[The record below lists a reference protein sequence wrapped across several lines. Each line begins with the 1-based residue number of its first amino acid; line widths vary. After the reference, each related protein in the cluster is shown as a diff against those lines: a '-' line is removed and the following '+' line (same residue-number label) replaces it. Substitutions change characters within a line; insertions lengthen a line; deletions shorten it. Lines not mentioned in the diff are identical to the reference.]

1 MFPSITGSSGLC
13 CFKGPTWTNH
23 SYLIFNTLTGFRLP
37 IFTLLV
43 HHLLSLSFPEA
54 QNFLPKVSCT
64 DTCACLQLRAGM
76 YCSVPVAFAAA
87 KEISLD
93 TEENYWCGYSAASEH
108 SQPTYVQ
115 WDMSFCPRVIG
126 WKLGAT
132 KDVLQ
137 R

>member
-1 MFPSITGSSGLC
+1 MFLNITGISGLC
-13 CFKGPTWTNH
+13 CFKGPTCTNH
-23 SYLIFNTLTGFRLP
+23 SYLISSTLTGFRLP
-37 IFTLLV
+37 ISTLLV
-43 HHLLSLSFPEA
+43 PHLLALSFPEA

-64 DTCACLQLRAGM
+64 DTCVCLQLDAGI
-76 YCSVPVAFAAA
+76 YCSVPVAFADA
-87 KEISLD
+87 KETSLS
-93 TEENYWCGYSAASEH
+93 TEENYWCGYSTAYEY

-115 WDMSFCPRVIG
+115 WDMSFCPHAIG

>member
-1 MFPSITGSSGLC
+1 MRASSYVQA
-13 CFKGPTWTNH
+13 W
-23 SYLIFNTLTGFRLP
+23 Y
-37 IFTLLV
+37 
-43 HHLLSLSFPEA
+43 
-54 QNFLPKVSCT
+54 
-64 DTCACLQLRAGM
+64 CL
-76 YCSVPVAFAAA
+76 VPVAFAAA
-87 KEISLD
+87 KETSLG

>member
-23 SYLIFNTLTGFRLP
+23 SCLIFNTLTGFRLP
-37 IFTLLV
+37 ISTLLLP
-43 HHLLSLSFPEA
+43 HPLALSFPEA

-64 DTCACLQLRAGM
+64 GTCACLQLRAGM

-87 KEISLD
+87 KETSLG